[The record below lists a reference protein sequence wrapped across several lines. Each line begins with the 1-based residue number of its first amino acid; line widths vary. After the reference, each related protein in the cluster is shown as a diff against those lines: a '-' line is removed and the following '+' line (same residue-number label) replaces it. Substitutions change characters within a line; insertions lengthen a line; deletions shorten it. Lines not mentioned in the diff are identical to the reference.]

1 MRAVAVPHGLMP
13 QGPLA
18 VLLAEHLRNL
28 VACLEASP
36 DIDGLA
42 LAEATASLVA
52 AVVTNSPAALEVA
65 RPHVHAALRRRIL
78 RYVDLN
84 LENPDLT
91 QDHLCGVFHLSRTS
105 LYRLFR
111 DLAGRGGHSR
121 HRGRSHRDMVH
132 GLLSPPEAEAMPS
145 GPRRRGRMGRPALS
159 SRRRSGPG
167 PS

>member
-65 RPHVHAALRRRIL
+65 RPHALGQGL
-78 RYVDLN
+78 
-84 LENPDLT
+84 P
-91 QDHLCGVFHLSRTS
+91 RTA
-105 LYRLFR
+105 LFCSVTKQIH
-111 DLAGRGGHSR
+111 GHGQSTT
-121 HRGRSHRDMVH
+121 
-132 GLLSPPEAEAMPS
+132 
-145 GPRRRGRMGRPALS
+145 
-159 SRRRSGPG
+159 
-167 PS
+167 